1 MSTFQQEIAGRI
13 ERHLKERRLVVFYD
27 PRREFEPFVQDLL
40 DNAGEAGEVGLGATK
55 AWLSTFDGSYVSLRR
70 EVEER
75 LQAGEPHY
83 GVVYVGGEERDR
95 RKSALMEFDLAGQTY
110 EPQLRKL
117 ARDILRDRFSDGQI
131 DELLEPEGV
140 GFREIAAAFDGGS
153 GEASILKLLFGSVG
167 SEAILAQW
175 ILHPD
180 RDDEIVAKGA
190 FKELCALVQA
200 RIGLELPDAVTAAVA
215 RRDLA
220 RYVLVNEFRLDLAG
234 QSPGGLALIPET
246 TLKDQR
252 ERIRAIAAE
261 MRSSD
266 PSQYGTLADHVEADF
281 SLAALPIDAREL
293 GSIDTFRF
301 EEERLLDA
309 AGESLADGHPEEAL
323 ELAQGREDSH
333 WVRSNPRRLAQWSA
347 LKQAAHLAEC
357 VSRAGTE
364 LPALKG
370 KAPAAWIERYIAP
383 DGWAVV
389 DGMER
394 RLGAFLSAM
403 DEDPV
408 TAEAITKARR
418 DYAEWVR
425 LLAEGLAS
433 SLTAAQWDSGDI
445 LHQTQI
451 FDEKV
456 RLAKDPVAYF
466 VVDAFRYEMAQ
477 ELASRLEEQAEQ
489 VVLEGAVAAL
499 PTITPVGMAA
509 LLPGASA
516 SFAVLPGTTGIA
528 GAIDGIRF
536 PDWAARW
543 KHLQAKVPGCAE
555 VRLEK
560 LLQMSPEALAGLVA
574 GTRLLLV
581 RSQDIDAVGEADV
594 GVVAQ
599 QAMATVIPNLAR
611 AVHRLRRAGVRRI
624 VLSAD
629 HGHLL
634 DETQDDDMKVEVPG
648 GEKVELHRR
657 CWAGRG
663 GQTPAGTIRVSGAN
677 LGYATDLDFVFPNGR
692 GVFLAGGGL
701 RYHHGGLSLQE
712 MVVPVLSITM
722 PATVSAAGPE
732 AKVRLHDVP
741 EKITNRTVGVRVEL
755 APDLFAEPHW
765 VRVVLLHQSEQVGE
779 AGMVQGATLDPRTK
793 RVQLT
798 PGQIAVVGLM
808 LSREDCKSVKLVVL
822 DAETEAI
829 LAQSK
834 TLNVSLS
841 I

>member
-40 DNAGEAGEVGLGATK
+40 DNAGGAGEVGLGATR
-55 AWLSTFDGSYVSLRR
+55 AWLSTFNGSYVSLRR

-75 LQAGEPHY
+75 LQAGKPHY
-83 GVVYVGGEERDR
+83 GMVYVGGAERDR

-110 EPQLRKL
+110 EPQLRKI

-140 GFREIAAAFDGGS
+140 GFHEIAAAFDGGS
-153 GEASILKLLFGSVG
+153 GEASILKRLFGSVG

-175 ILHPD
+175 VLHPE
-180 RDDEIVAKGA
+180 RDEEIVSKGA

-200 RIGLELPDAVTAAVA
+200 RVGLALAEGAPPATA

-220 RYVLVNEFRLDLAG
+220 RYVLVNEFRMDLVG
-234 QSPGGLALIPET
+234 RSPSGLALIPEP
-246 TLKDQR
+246 TLKEQR

-261 MRSSD
+261 MRASD
-266 PSQYGTLADHVEADF
+266 PSLYGTLADQVEADF
-281 SLAALPIDAREL
+281 SLAALPIDARAL
-293 GSIDTFRF
+293 GAIDTFRF

-309 AGESLADGHPEEAL
+309 AGKSLADGHPSEAL
-323 ELAQGREDSH
+323 ALADGREDSH
-333 WVRSNPRRLAQWSA
+333 WVRNSPRRLAQWSA
-347 LKQAAHLAEC
+347 LRQAAQLADC
-357 VSRAGTE
+357 VTRANAERTS
-364 LPALKG
+364 LKG
-370 KAPAAWIERYIAP
+370 KAPAAWIERYVAP
-383 DGWAVV
+383 DGWAAV

-408 TAEAITKARR
+408 AAEGIAKARR
-418 DYAEWVR
+418 GYAEWVR
-425 LLAEGLAS
+425 LLAEGFAS
-433 SLTAAQWDSGDI
+433 SLATAQWDTKGI
-445 LHQTQI
+445 LHQTQL

-456 RLAKDPVAYF
+456 RLAKDPVAF
-466 VVDAFRYEMAQ
+466 FIVDAFRYEMAQ
-477 ELASRLEEQAEQ
+477 ELANRLEEVAEQ

-509 LLPGASA
+509 LLPGASE
-516 SFAVLPGTTGIA
+516 SFAVLPGSSGIA
-528 GAIDGIRF
+528 GAIDGVRL

-560 LLQMSPEALAGLVA
+560 LLQMSHEALAALVE
-574 GTRLLLV
+574 GRPLLLV

-634 DETQDDDMKVEVPG
+634 DETQDDDMKVAVPG

-677 LGYATDLDFVFPNGR
+677 LGYATDLDFVFPSGR
-692 GVFLAGGGL
+692 GVFLSGGGL

-712 MVVPVLSITM
+712 VVVPALSVTM
-722 PATVSAAGPE
+722 PVAVSAAGPE
-732 AKVRLHDVP
+732 AKVRFHDVP
-741 EKITNRTVGVRVEL
+741 DRITNRTVGVRVEL

-779 AGMVQGATLDPRTK
+779 AGMVQGAILDSRTK

-822 DAETEAI
+822 DAETEAV

-834 TLNVSLS
+834 NLNVSLS